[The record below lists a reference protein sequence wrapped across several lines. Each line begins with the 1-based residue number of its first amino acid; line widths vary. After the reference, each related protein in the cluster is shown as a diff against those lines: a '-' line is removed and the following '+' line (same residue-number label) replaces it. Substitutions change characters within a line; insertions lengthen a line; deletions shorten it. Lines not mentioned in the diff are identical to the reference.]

1 MEHATPEGT
10 SAAPGARPIAA
21 VLAVKGLAD
30 AKTRLSP
37 VVPAAARR
45 ALVLAMMSDT
55 ITAARASGI
64 DDIVVVTPDPEVSA
78 AARRHGARVVA
89 DAPAGVTDPAMSSL
103 SSLNR
108 ALARGID
115 AAIGSLDAR
124 IVVLQADLPALREEH
139 LRAAMARAHGHRQ
152 AIVTDRS
159 GSGTA
164 MLIVGDTTD
173 VMPRF
178 GAGSAQAHRD
188 AGAVDLVA
196 EGGESWP
203 DLRTDVD
210 TVDDL
215 AAAMT
220 LGVGRATA
228 QVLAEVGLG
237 SLASTPTPHAS

>member
-1 MEHATPEGT
+1 MEHGTREET

-37 VVPAAARR
+37 VVPADARR

-55 ITAARASGI
+55 ITAARAAGVG
-64 DDIVVVTPDPEVSA
+64 DIVVVTPDPEVSA
-78 AARRHGARVVA
+78 TARRLGARVVA
-89 DAPAGVTDPAMSSL
+89 DTPADAADPVT

-115 AAIGSLDAR
+115 AAIGTDGAR
-124 IVVLQADLPALREEH
+124 VVVLQADLPALRAPH
-139 LRAAMARAHGHRQ
+139 LGAALVRADGHRQ
-152 AIVTDRS
+152 AIVPDRS

-164 MLIVGDTTD
+164 MLIVGDTSDIT
-173 VMPRF
+173 PRF
-178 GAGSAQAHRD
+178 GVGSARAHRD

-196 EGGESWP
+196 DSGDLWP

-228 QVLAEVGLG
+228 QVLADVGLG

>member
-1 MEHATPEGT
+1 MEHGTREET
-10 SAAPGARPIAA
+10 SAAPRSRPIAA

-37 VVPAAARR
+37 VVPADARR
-45 ALVLAMMSDT
+45 ALVLAMMTDT
-55 ITAARASGI
+55 ITAARAAGVG
-64 DDIVVVTPDPEVSA
+64 DIVVVTPDAEVEVV
-78 AARRHGARVVA
+78 ARRHGARIVA
-89 DAPAGVTDPAMSSL
+89 DAPANATDPTT

-108 ALARGID
+108 ALARGIE
-115 AAIGSLDAR
+115 AAIETPDSR
-124 IVVLQADLPALREEH
+124 IVVLQADLPALRPEH
-139 LRAAMARAHGHRQ
+139 LSAAIAGADGHRQ
-152 AIVTDRS
+152 ALVTDRS

-164 MLIVGDTTD
+164 MLIVGDTAGVT
-173 VMPRF
+173 PRF
-178 GAGSAQAHRD
+178 GVGSAQAHRD

-196 EGGESWP
+196 DNGDLWP

-215 AAAMT
+215 AVAMT

-228 QVLAEVGLG
+228 QVLADVGLG

>member
-1 MEHATPEGT
+1 MEDRRREQPP
-10 SAAPGARPIAA
+10 AASGARPVVA

-37 VVPAAARR
+37 VVPADARR

-55 ITAARASGI
+55 ITATRAAGV
-64 DDIVVVTPDPEVSA
+64 DDIVVVTPDPEVSTA
-78 AARRHGARVVA
+78 AHRHDARVVA
-89 DAPAGVTDPAMSSL
+89 DAPADHADREM

-115 AAIGSLDAR
+115 AATGTRGAR
-124 IVVLQADLPALREEH
+124 IVVLQADLPALRPEH
-139 LRAAMARAHGHRQ
+139 LRAAIARAHGHRQ
-152 AIVTDRS
+152 AIVPDRS

-164 MLIVGDTTD
+164 LLIVGDTAD
-173 VMPRF
+173 VTPRF
-178 GAGSAQAHRD
+178 GVGSAQAHRD

-196 EGGESWP
+196 DSGELWP

-215 AAAMT
+215 SAAIT

-228 QVLAEVGLG
+228 QVLADIGLA
-237 SLASTPTPHAS
+237 SLASTPRPHAS

>member
-1 MEHATPEGT
+1 MQHGTREGT
-10 SAAPGARPIAA
+10 SAAPRARPIAA

-37 VVPAAARR
+37 VVPADARR

-55 ITAARASGI
+55 ISAARAAGV
-64 DDIVVVTPDPEVSA
+64 DDIVVVTPDPDVEDT
-78 AARRHGARVVA
+78 ARRHGARVVA
-89 DAPAGVTDPAMSSL
+89 DAPTDAADPTT

-108 ALARGID
+108 ALTRGID
-115 AAIGSLDAR
+115 AAIGLRDAR
-124 IVVLQADLPALREEH
+124 IVVLQADLPALRAQH
-139 LRAAMARAHGHRQ
+139 LSAALARADGHRQ

-164 MLIVGDTTD
+164 MLIIGDTTD
-173 VMPRF
+173 VTPRF
-178 GAGSAQAHRD
+178 GVGSAQAHRD

-196 EGGESWP
+196 ETDDLWP

-228 QVLAEVGLG
+228 QVLADVGLG